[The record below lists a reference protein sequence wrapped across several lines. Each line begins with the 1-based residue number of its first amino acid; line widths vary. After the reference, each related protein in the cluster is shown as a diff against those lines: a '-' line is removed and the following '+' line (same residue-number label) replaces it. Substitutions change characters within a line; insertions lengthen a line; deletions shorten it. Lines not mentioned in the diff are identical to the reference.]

1 MHSYALKYVELYSF
15 FMCLT
20 PTTGRTRLATVNTMA
35 MHSLG
40 SYLHALGDL
49 CTAWRAVLH
58 VSMQLF
64 ILGCYPYVLRLGCCS
79 TMLAAVF
86 YDLHNFSV
94 Y

>member
-58 VSMQLF
+58 VSMELF
-64 ILGCYPYVLRLGCCS
+64 ILGCYRNVLVLGGCG

-86 YDLHNFSV
+86 YDLHNYSV

>member
-35 MHSLG
+35 MRSLG

-49 CTAWRAVLH
+49 STAWLAVLH
-58 VSMQLF
+58 VSMKLF
-64 ILGCYPYVLRLGCCS
+64 ILGCYPNVLVLGGCG
-79 TMLAAVF
+79 TMLAALF
-86 YDLHNFSV
+86 YELHNFSV